1 MMGHGYYGSKLS
13 DQHRYERKFAW
24 WPVVSGS
31 KKHIWLTHYY
41 IRHTFY
47 DNNGKPPIYGYSWT
61 YIYTKNE
68 YLLELL
74 KNETKV
80 Y

>member
-1 MMGHGYYGSKLS
+1 MLGHGYYGSKLL

-24 WPVVSGS
+24 WPVISGS
-31 KKHIWLTHYY
+31 KKRVWLTHYY
-41 IRHTFY
+41 IRHTYY
-47 DNNGKPPIYGYSWT
+47 DHSGKPPINGLTWD

-74 KNETKV
+74 K
-80 Y
+80 

>member
-1 MMGHGYYGSKLS
+1 MGNNWRKDKPDEFH
-13 DQHRYERKFAW
+13 EEKFAW

-31 KKHIWLTHYY
+31 KKRIWLTHYY
-41 IRHTFY
+41 IRRTYY
-47 DNNGKPPIYGYSWT
+47 DNNGKPPIHGLTWD

-74 KNETKV
+74 K
-80 Y
+80 